1 MRAEHRCEYRSAI
14 TCHGVLSMWF
24 FVLTLDQEGSHL
36 RTQKSPHL
44 GTQRLTC
51 AHMHVAALEWHLPPP
66 TFALGARVAHKS
78 HAPLEWHLPPLNFA
92 LGARVAHKS
101 HAPLE
106 WHLPPLKC
114 TLAWLTKGMHRW
126 NGHMS
131 CWHLKECA
139 GAHSS
144 RGFSSFQPA
153 RLQARRFPRAQAI
166 RFPRAQASAM
176 PS

>member
-78 HAPLEWHLPPLNFA
+78 HAPLEWHLPPL
-92 LGARVAHKS
+92 
-101 HAPLE
+101 
-106 WHLPPLKC
+106 KC
-114 TLAWLTKGMHRW
+114 TLAWLTIGMHRW